1 MSKDKTRQSASNS
14 SEAKNRKVMKY
25 KKELTEIGKGIK
37 KKVQSGYS
45 TKVYIYRPFVKCKTD
60 KHNL

>member
-37 KKVQSGYS
+37 RRYNQGTAQGLY
-45 TKVYIYRPFVKCKTD
+45 
-60 KHNL
+60 L